1 MENRP
6 PYELFRKLDLQF
18 QLSDFLLVIDNEM
31 EETKWKH
38 FIDFAFKLGY
48 IKILIH
54 STLSGRSYD
63 KLLFP
68 NLRLRSTTAKD
79 YAGFRDSFGNLNR
92 YPVRVAAYNN
102 VPRSFI
108 YTNLEGKIIH
118 TGYYMK
124 FALAFLRYRNATFVP
139 VYTGSDSPQ
148 NCTLAIKTNKVDMCA
163 DALSKNPI
171 YFTVT
176 NELRI
181 AAANVIVPHAKPLL
195 LYRYLTAPFK
205 TSVWL
210 CLAIYVILI
219 AGFMSL
225 IHRARIGRWDF
236 SRQLLEVFNSLLFGA
251 FKLATI
257 FGGERYI
264 LFGILFIAGFVYST
278 EYSGLLKSMMISEV
292 FESEITTF
300 EELAERRIP
309 VLIDPYD
316 RALFERHYM
325 PDILRSV
332 VKTVPSET
340 LVKHRNNLDQN
351 YAYVLFPDRWGMF
364 EYAQH
369 YLRHPKFRR
378 IQIDFCFLFAGF
390 PMRNTWFLKH
400 HLSRSLYNG
409 FESGLLDK
417 MQFDSYREA
426 VSQGYL
432 NYTVTE
438 HLEAKPLGLN
448 HFLTT
453 AIALAL
459 GYSLASISF
468 LIELL
473 AWKF

>member
-1 MENRP
+1 
-6 PYELFRKLDLQF
+6 LQF

-31 EETKWKH
+31 EENKWKR

-79 YAGFRDSFGNLNR
+79 YAGFRDSFGNLDR
-92 YPVRVAAYNN
+92 HPVRVAAYNN
-102 VPRSFI
+102 VPRSLI
-108 YTNLEGKIIH
+108 YKNFDGKVVH

-124 FALAFLRYRNATFVP
+124 FALAFLRSRNATFVP

-148 NCTLAIKTNKVDMCA
+148 NCTLAIKNNKVDMCA

-176 NELRI
+176 NELRM

-195 LYRYLTAPFK
+195 LYRYLTAPFQ
-205 TSVWL
+205 TGVWL

-225 IHRARIGRWDF
+225 IHRTRIGRWDF

-251 FKLATI
+251 FKLANV

-264 LFGILFIAGFVYST
+264 IFGVLFIAGFVYST

-300 EELAERRIP
+300 EELVERRIP

-468 LIELL
+468 LIELM
-473 AWKF
+473 